1 MKLIPELSVEI
12 DALAERVDDPKFLNG
27 ESMEKIWGM
36 LQDLDDIEK
45 TFQEL
50 EARKEKYNN
59 WQFHLEI
66 PQDPFENL
74 EDLRTEMN
82 LRCLMWRSLQSW

>member
-45 TFQEL
+45 TF
-50 EARKEKYNN
+50 
-59 WQFHLEI
+59 
-66 PQDPFENL
+66 
-74 EDLRTEMN
+74 
-82 LRCLMWRSLQSW
+82 